1 MNQLTP
7 EDIKSLKNS
16 LLNYPKD
23 ELTLENQKEYEEVVN
38 SLLNTLQ
45 VSSNPCSIIELMQKR
60 FAKMQQQYSTKV

>member
-7 EDIKSLKNS
+7 EDIKSLEDS

-45 VSSNPCSIIELMQKR
+45 VSSDPCSIIELMQKR
-60 FAKMQQQYSTKV
+60 FAEMQQQYSTKA